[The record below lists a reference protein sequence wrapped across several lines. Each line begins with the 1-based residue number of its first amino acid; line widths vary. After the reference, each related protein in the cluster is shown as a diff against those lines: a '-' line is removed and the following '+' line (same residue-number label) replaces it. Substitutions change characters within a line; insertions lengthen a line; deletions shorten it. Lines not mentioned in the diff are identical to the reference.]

1 MDTEAWLVDKLN
13 ETDVYCQEIKEMY
26 LDPWH
31 YGVSQIEE
39 FEDFLEMRERSL
51 RLSVGDKI
59 WGKYIRYGRAALEA
73 RVDAREEA
81 AARAELEMEMEM
93 KMEMETEMEMET
105 RSLQLGGPESGD
117 SDSDRAEAAR
127 AEAERVRANRTDL
140 VHPESVWTIGA
151 VTENSVPVPA
161 EAMSTTEAVR
171 IFDAYFEQ
179 LRQESPDRVI
189 PPREEPSERQ
199 IERAGGQVGYAEAY
213 LSASWDAAQADV
225 LRQLTGG
232 DRRIIESLP
241 LDCLLQLG
249 YLLDSVELS

>member
-81 AARAELEMEMEM
+81 AARAELEMEI
-93 KMEMETEMEMET
+93 EMEMET

-117 SDSDRAEAAR
+117 SDSDRAEAQ
-127 AEAERVRANRTDL
+127 RVRANRTDL
-140 VHPESVWTIGA
+140 VPPESVWTIGA

-213 LSASWDAAQADV
+213 LSASWDTAQADV